1 MRTVKVLSMY
11 PCFLLCSFLLVGCGK
26 QDKAQ
31 ENVNAIKVKE
41 MVVGNSTS
49 QGEYNYSGTVEEENG
64 TSLSFT
70 MGGTIMQLRVKVG
83 DRVRRGQLIATVDPS
98 TVRNSYDMALATRK
112 QAEDAYQRMKQLHD
126 KGSLPDIKWVE
137 VQSQLSQAISAEKI
151 AKKNLGDCNLY
162 SPVDGV
168 VSEKYAE
175 AGQNAAPGM
184 PIIKVVTTHV
194 LNVKVSIP
202 EGEMAKVKLHQR
214 ANILVSALDNKA
226 YSGQVIE
233 KGVIADPVSRSYS
246 VKIRIS
252 NTDSQLLPGMVAKVS
267 MGESSASASS
277 SSSSET
283 AIMIPARLLQLG
295 DDNQYFVWVD
305 EGGKAVRKT
314 VTCGDFT
321 AQGVTILSGLNAGDK
336 VICEGQQKVCN
347 GTKVMTR

>member
-1 MRTVKVLSMY
+1 MRTVKALSMC
-11 PCFLLCSFLLVGCGK
+11 PSLLFCTILLVGCGK
-26 QDKAQ
+26 KDKAQ
-31 ENVNAIKVKE
+31 EKENVIKVKE
-41 MVVGNSTS
+41 MVVGNTAA

-83 DRVRRGQLIATVDPS
+83 DRVRRGQLIATVDPA
-98 TVRNSYDMALATRK
+98 TVRNTYDMAVSTRK
-112 QAEDAYQRMKQLHD
+112 QAEDAYKRYKQLHD

-137 VQSQLSQAISAEKI
+137 VQSQLSQAVSAEKI

-162 SPVDGV
+162 SPVNGV

-184 PIIKVVTTHV
+184 PIVKVVTTHV

-214 ANILVSALDNKA
+214 ANILVDALDGKA
-226 YSGQVIE
+226 YHGQVIE

-246 VKIRIS
+246 VKIRLS
-252 NTDSQLLPGMVAKVS
+252 DTDSRLLPGMVAKVN
-267 MGESSASASS
+267 MGESSSVSSA
-277 SSSSET
+277 ET
-283 AIMIPARLLQLG
+283 AIMIPARLLQLD

-305 EGGKAVRKT
+305 ENGKAVRKN
-314 VTCGDFT
+314 VGCGDFT
-321 AQGVTILSGLNAGDK
+321 AQGVTIINGLNPGDK
-336 VICEGQQKVCN
+336 VITEGQQKVCN
-347 GTKVMTR
+347 GTKVKAQ

>member
-1 MRTVKVLSMY
+1 MRTVKMLSAC
-11 PCFLLCSFLLVGCGK
+11 PCLLFCSILLTGCGK
-26 QDKAQ
+26 QDKVQ
-31 ENVNAIKVKE
+31 EKENVIKVKE
-41 MVVGNSTS
+41 MTVGNSTS
-49 QGEYNYSGTVEEENG
+49 LGDYNYSGTVEEENG
-64 TSLSFT
+64 TSFSFS
-70 MGGTIMQLRVKVG
+70 MGGTIMQLKVKVG

-98 TVRNSYDMALATRK
+98 TVHNSYDMALATRK

-175 AGQNAAPGM
+175 VGQNVAPGM
-184 PIIKVVTTHV
+184 PIVKVVTTHV

-214 ANILVSALDNKA
+214 ANILVSALGDKT
-226 YSGQVIE
+226 YHGQVIE

-252 NTDSQLLPGMVAKVS
+252 DTDNQLLPGMVAKVS
-267 MGESSASASS
+267 IGEVASS
-277 SSSSET
+277 SAET
-283 AIMIPARLLQLG
+283 AIMIPSRLLQLG
-295 DDNQYFVWVD
+295 DDNEYFVWVD
-305 EGGKAVRKT
+305 ENGKAVRKT

-321 AQGVTILSGLNAGDK
+321 AQGVTIISGLSAGDK
-336 VICEGQQKVCN
+336 VISEGQQKVCN
-347 GTKVMTR
+347 GTKVTTK